1 MSFNPSDQY
10 NIIRKIGE
18 GGMGTVY
25 LAEDKLI
32 QRLVAIKSLNKS
44 VTNSSE
50 SMEGRFQQE
59 ALALAKLNHPNITHL
74 YAFIPRHE
82 SYWMV
87 MEFVEG
93 NTLEYWLKQKGK
105 ISSLLACSIAVQI
118 LDGLEHAHKK
128 GIIHRDL
135 KPANVMISAEGE
147 VKIMDFGIA
156 RIRNSQRL
164 TQHGKSVGTL
174 EYMAPEQIQG
184 KEGDELTDVYAV
196 GNILYELLTGQT
208 PFYSDTDY
216 QLMKR
221 KLEERAPVTTALTNA
236 ATPTLQKA
244 LTTALERNSQ
254 KRFTSVKLFKDA
266 LLKSVNYA
274 IFQEQQLIQA
284 LHTDRPVNTGEHK
297 LAVTGEMERPKLK
310 LSLSAISHLFSKY
323 MVRLKWPANVRLP
336 QFAAFVKN
344 KPKWLQDK
352 AIVSLVV
359 IAFVCL
365 SLVIGNALIKGNR
378 DNVVEGPGTE
388 TPPEYM
394 SEPLNT
400 VVNQP
405 VKTVAGNNVINTN
418 EIIKPPE
425 KVIIPNNTPDKKTI
439 VEPKPKETKLK
450 EKKTETIDENKS
462 KPTEVTPPKEK
473 EVLVNTKPVKVPAG
487 KTVKVV
493 LDQTLSSEERAK
505 DGSAVRLHIA
515 EAVIVDG
522 KTLIREGAPV
532 IGKIVDVIPSGNRK
546 KALIGFVIQQVQA
559 TDGTMIRLH
568 SERFRLFSVGLNEQA
583 VYNNGSVFRVQLGRG
598 VVK

>member
-10 NIIRKIGE
+10 NIIQKIGE

-74 YAFIPRHE
+74 YAFIPRNE

-87 MEFVEG
+87 MEYVEG
-93 NTLEYWLKQKGK
+93 DTLENWLKRKGK
-105 ISSLLACSIAVQI
+105 ISSLLACSIAVQV
-118 LDGLEHAHKK
+118 LDGLDHAHKK

-135 KPANVMISAEGE
+135 KPANVMVSAEGE

-208 PFYSDTDY
+208 PFSSDTDY

-221 KLEERAPVTTALTNA
+221 KLEEKAPVTTSLTNA
-236 ATPTLQKA
+236 ATPALQKVV
-244 LTTALERNSQ
+244 TTALERNPQ
-254 KRFTSVKLFKDA
+254 KRYASVRLFKEA
-266 LLKSVNYA
+266 LLKCVNYA
-274 IFQEQQLIQA
+274 VFQEQQLVQA
-284 LHTDRPVNTGEHK
+284 LQTDRPVHSGEHK
-297 LAVTGEMERPKLK
+297 LAVTGEMEPPKLK
-310 LSLSAISHLFSKY
+310 LSLNAIGHLFSHY
-323 MVRLKWPANVRLP
+323 MLRLKWPANVRLP
-336 QFAAFVKN
+336 KLANWFQN
-344 KPKWLQDK
+344 RPKWLQDK
-352 AIVSLVV
+352 SVLVLV
-359 IAFVCL
+359 IIAFICL
-365 SLVIGNALIKGNR
+365 CLILGNTFINKN
-378 DNVVEGPGTE
+378 NKEEIVGPDTTPTE
-388 TPPEYM
+388 KEIAGEKVQPEKK
-394 SEPLNT
+394 
-400 VVNQP
+400 P
-405 VKTVAGNNVINTN
+405 VKDQVTPQENNVINTN
-418 EIIKPPE
+418 LVVPPPAGNKEKNIPVNTKPRENKPTNTKKKDDNAVVTPKNPEPPKPPREE
-425 KVIIPNNTPDKKTI
+425 KTV
-439 VEPKPKETKLK
+439 
-450 EKKTETIDENKS
+450 
-462 KPTEVTPPKEK
+462 
-473 EVLVNTKPVKVPAG
+473 VNDKPVKVPAG
-487 KTVKVV
+487 KTVKVI
-493 LDQTLSSEERAK
+493 LDQTLSSEERSK
-505 DGSAVRLHIA
+505 DGSTVRLHIA

-522 KTLIREGAPV
+522 KTLIRAGAPV
-532 IGKIVDVIPSGNRK
+532 TGKIVDVVPSGTRK

-559 TDGTMIRLH
+559 TDGSMIRLH

-583 VYNNGSVFRVQLGRG
+583 TYNSGTSFSVQLGRG